1 MELHQLK
8 YFLAVVDE
16 GAFTSAAEACG
27 ITQPTLS
34 QQIGK
39 LEMELGLP
47 LFHRLGRRVELTEA
61 GQSLVPRADEIL
73 SSVREVPAIVR
84 AASTE
89 IGGRLCVG
97 TVPTFAQFMLPKI
110 IKTYLIEN
118 PQVDLIIHES
128 NRTTLVNDTIRGR
141 FDIVV
146 LSRAIKDT
154 HLHVEQLIREDFVLI
169 LPRDHRLADRKRIR
183 MADLSNERFVLLDQ
197 AAGLPNLIQEF
208 CREHGFDPS
217 IACRTSQLATVQA
230 MVSAGLGIAF
240 VPRMAAPFGK
250 DRSQVV
256 KEIFGPKPT
265 RTITIAWHRRR
276 FQTPAAREFVQ
287 QLRSG
292 VCENK

>member
-16 GAFTSAAEACG
+16 GGFTSAAEACG
-27 ITQPTLS
+27 IAQPTLS

-39 LEMELGLP
+39 LELELGLP

-61 GQSLVPRADEIL
+61 GQSLAPLADEIL
-73 SSVREVPAIVR
+73 SSIREVPAIVR
-84 AASTE
+84 SASTE

-118 PQVDLIIHES
+118 PEVDLVIQES
-128 NRTTLVNDTIRGR
+128 NRATLVCETIRGR

-146 LSRAIKDT
+146 LSRAIEDP

-169 LPRDHRLADRKRIR
+169 LPTDHRLADRKRIR
-183 MADLSNERFVLLDQ
+183 MTDLGDERFVLLDQ

-250 DRSQVV
+250 DQYQIV
-256 KEIFGPKPT
+256 KEIFGPKPS
-265 RTITIAWHRRR
+265 RTITLAWHRRR
-276 FQTPAAREFVQ
+276 FQTPAAREFVR
-287 QLRSG
+287 QLRTEIG
-292 VCENK
+292 RNR